1 VGVVTVVAQF
11 VLYVQGNEQE
21 ASQAYR
27 ESQHID
33 ESVPLVPCQVPQGD
47 GQVVFEHNDQDVWI
61 RFAGLEDYLGENAL
75 NAVAQSV
82 SFFNLVYPDADN
94 LPTSMPSEELAF

>member
-1 VGVVTVVAQF
+1 MSGS
-11 VLYVQGNEQE
+11 G
-21 ASQAYR
+21 
-27 ESQHID
+27 
-33 ESVPLVPCQVPQGD
+33 
-47 GQVVFEHNDQDVWI
+47 
-61 RFAGLEDYLGENAL
+61 FAGLEDYLGENAL